1 MKRMDYLEFKS
12 LMDSFGITDPHFIAP
27 LYSQLGEADGLGG
40 DGVEFAAAVIRG
52 SNPHDQLEVMQ
63 VAQMA
68 VMHWAAMKYLRQVG
82 DWRGT
87 GDQDLAVNTAT
98 KGSLRNYRGT

>member
-27 LYSQLGEADGLGG
+27 LYSQLGEADGLAG

-68 VMHWAAMKYLRQVG
+68 VMHWASGSG
-82 DWRGT
+82 DERAAVRITRDPPVRLPGRLWRT
-87 GDQDLAVNTAT
+87 ST
-98 KGSLRNYRGT
+98 RW